1 MSRGGSCPQ
10 NSAPGP
16 VRAGGASWYRRE
28 KGRMDMIR
36 LVASDVDGTLLQ
48 NGERALSPELF
59 RQIRRLR
66 EKGILFCPAS
76 GRQYHSLQG
85 LFAPVAEE
93 LAYVCENGG
102 VVYGPGSPGEVLDK
116 TVMERSAAEALSRD
130 ILALPGCEL
139 LISGENMSYVIPK
152 QTDMAA
158 LMGEGTGNRVS
169 VLSAPE
175 DTPEDI
181 VKVSAYCPAG
191 TGAIPAWLARKWG
204 RFHPAVAGAAWL
216 DFMEADKGTGLAGL
230 CRALG
235 IALGEVMAF
244 GDNCNDLPMLRSVGQ
259 PWIMESAAADLRRR
273 FPRRCGRVEEIL
285 KLL

>member
-1 MSRGGSCPQ
+1 
-10 NSAPGP
+10 
-16 VRAGGASWYRRE
+16 
-28 KGRMDMIR
+28 MIR
-36 LVASDVDGTLLQ
+36 LVASDIDGTLLQ

-152 QTDMAA
+152 QTDMAV
-158 LMGEGTGNRVS
+158 LMGEGTGNRVT

-191 TGAIPAWLARKWG
+191 TGAIP
-204 RFHPAVAGAAWL
+204 AWL

-273 FPRRCGRVEEIL
+273 FPRRCGRGEEIL